1 MAKVGIPKEIH
12 PGEKRVAA
20 TPQTILK
27 LKKLGFDVAVQAG
40 AGHEINAADA
50 EYQEAGASIVADAAE
65 LWATS
70 DVVMKV
76 RPPEDSEADLLR
88 EGGWVVGFIWPGQN
102 REIVERLARKKATV
116 FAMDSVP
123 RITRAQKMDTLSAMA
138 NIAGYR
144 AVIEAAAHFPR
155 FFTGQITAA
164 GRIDPA
170 KVLVIGAGVAG
181 LSAIGAAKGLG
192 AIVRAFDPRS
202 ATKDQVA
209 SMGAEFLE
217 LDVKE
222 EGEGKGGYA
231 KEMSDSFLKAEMAL
245 FAQQAM
251 QVDII
256 ITTALIPG
264 KPAPKLI
271 TTGMVESMK
280 PGSVIVD
287 LAAEQGGN
295 CSLTVPGTVAHH
307 KGVTIIGYTDLPS
320 RMASMSSQ
328 LYGATVTALLEE
340 LIDKNGRAKQA
351 ETRPVG
357 SVPEGEDDN
366 ASRTNAVSEADSVS
380 SPTVREGAPGNGT
393 SQDLRGTTG
402 VRLHVE
408 LDDEVVRGAIVLHEG
423 KMLWPAPV
431 KDQPPP
437 PEPGVPTK
445 STAAVAAAKPAS
457 GHGHDEGTGVSPWLL
472 AIVGL
477 IMLGLALII
486 PEKPA
491 NTGSDFLGHVTVFI
505 LAIFIGFQV
514 VWNVKPAL
522 HTPLM
527 SVTNAIS
534 GIILVGGMLQLT
546 SSTDLNVTVILG
558 AIAVLIAAINIA
570 GGFLVTNRMLGMFR
584 K

>member
-1 MAKVGIPKEIH
+1 MTLIGIPKEIH

-40 AGHEINAADA
+40 AGAGINANDA
-50 EYQEAGASIVADAAE
+50 EYQEAGAQIVGDAKD
-65 LWATS
+65 LWSAA

-76 RPPEDSEADLLR
+76 RPPEDGEANLMR
-88 EGGWVVGFIWPGQN
+88 EGGWIVGFIWPGQN
-102 REIVERLARKKATV
+102 REIVDRLAKKNATV

-144 AVIEAAAHFPR
+144 AIIEAANNFPR

-192 AIVRAFDPRS
+192 AIVRAFDPRG
-202 ATKDQVA
+202 ACKDQVA

-256 ITTALIPG
+256 VTTALIPG

-271 TTGMVESMK
+271 TQGMVESMK

-295 CSLTVPGTVAHH
+295 CVLTEPGGITHH

-328 LYGATVTALLEE
+328 LYGSTVTALLNE
-340 LIDKNGRAKQA
+340 LRNAD
-351 ETRPVG
+351 
-357 SVPEGEDDN
+357 GE
-366 ASRTNAVSEADSVS
+366 
-380 SPTVREGAPGNGT
+380 
-393 SQDLRGTTG
+393 
-402 VRLHVE
+402 LHVD
-408 LDDEVVRGAIVLHEG
+408 LDNEVVRGAVVLDNG
-423 KMLWPAPV
+423 KMMWP
-431 KDQPPP
+431 PPLPPAP

-445 STAAVAAAKPAS
+445 SIASVAIAKAASAGHGADDGGGMNPLVLVAA
-457 GHGHDEGTGVSPWLL
+457 G
-472 AIVGL
+472 IVLFGL
-477 IMLGLALII
+477 GFVA
-486 PEKPA
+486 PESKL
-491 NTGSDFLGHVTVFI
+491 SHFTVFM
-505 LAIFIGFQV
+505 LACFVGFQV

-534 GIILVGGMLQLT
+534 GIILVGGMLQLSGNLT
-546 SSTDLNVTVILG
+546 LTTILG
-558 AIAVLIAAINIA
+558 AIAVLIATINIV
-570 GGFLVTNRMLGMFR
+570 GGFMVTNRMLAMFR

>member
-1 MAKVGIPKEIH
+1 MPTIGIPKEIH
-12 PGEKRVAA
+12 PGERRVAA

-27 LKKLGFDVAVQAG
+27 LKKLGFDVAVESG
-40 AGHEINAADA
+40 AGVAIDASDA
-50 EYQEAGASIVADAAE
+50 EYQEAGATIAADAKE
-65 LWATS
+65 LWSTS

-76 RPPEDSEADLLR
+76 RPPEEGEAEMLR
-88 EGGWVVGFIWPGQN
+88 EGGWLIGFLWPGQN
-102 REIVERLARKKATV
+102 REIVDKLAKRKATV

-144 AVIEAAAHFPR
+144 AVVEAAQHFPR

-164 GRIDPA
+164 GKIDPA

-217 LDVKE
+217 LDIKE

-231 KEMSDSFLKAEMAL
+231 KQMSDEFLKAEMAL

-271 TTGMVESMK
+271 TQGMVESMK

-295 CSLTVPGTVAHH
+295 CVLTEPGKVVHH

-328 LYGATVTALLEE
+328 LYGACVTALIEE
-340 LIDKNGRAKQA
+340 LQKPARKQGPD
-351 ETRPVG
+351 TQRNDVPSNSDVKPSLTVG
-357 SVPEGEDDN
+357 PPQLVVNLED
-366 ASRTNAVSEADSVS
+366 EI
-380 SPTVREGAPGNGT
+380 
-393 SQDLRGTTG
+393 
-402 VRLHVE
+402 
-408 LDDEVVRGAIVLHEG
+408 VRGAIVLHEG

-431 KDQPPP
+431 KEQPPP

-445 STAAVAAAKPAS
+445 SSAAVAAATKGSA
-457 GHGHDEGTGVSPWLL
+457 GHGHDEGTGMHP
-472 AIVGL
+472 
-477 IMLGLALII
+477 LALVGIGLVLLLI
-486 PEKPA
+486 GFYVPDSKL
-491 NTGSDFLGHVTVFI
+491 SHFTVFM
-505 LAIFIGFQV
+505 LAVFVGFQV

-534 GIILVGGMLQLT
+534 GIILVGGMLQL
-546 SSTDLNVTVILG
+546 SGEMNVTTILG
-558 AIAVLIAAINIA
+558 AVAVLIATINIA
-570 GGFLVTNRMLGMFR
+570 GGFLVTNRMLAMFR

>member
-1 MAKVGIPKEIH
+1 MIRIGVPKEIH

-20 TPQTILK
+20 TPHTILR
-27 LKKLGFDVAVQAG
+27 LKKLGFEVAVEAG
-40 AGHEINAADA
+40 AGDAINCSDA
-50 EYQEAGASIVADAAE
+50 EYCEAGALVIDDTKK
-65 LWATS
+65 LWAES
-70 DVVMKV
+70 KLILKV
-76 RPPEDSEADLLR
+76 RPPEENAALGKHEGDLLAKD
-88 EGGWVVGFIWPGQN
+88 GWLIGFVWPGQN
-102 REIVERLARKKATV
+102 REVLDRLAKRNATV

-144 AVIEAAAHFPR
+144 AVIEAANHFPR
-155 FFTGQITAA
+155 FFAGQITAA

-181 LSAIGAAKGLG
+181 LSAIGAARGLG
-192 AIVRAFDPRS
+192 AIVKAFDPRS
-202 ATKDQVA
+202 ATRDQVA

-217 LDVKE
+217 VDIKE

-231 KEMSDSFLKAEMAL
+231 KEMSDAFLKAEMAL

-295 CSLTVPGTVAHH
+295 CSLTQPGKVVNH
-307 KGVTIIGYTDLPS
+307 KGVTIVGYTDLPS

-328 LYGATVTALLEE
+328 LYGSTVMALLE
-340 LIDKNGRAKQA
+340 
-351 ETRPVG
+351 
-357 SVPEGEDDN
+357 
-366 ASRTNAVSEADSVS
+366 
-380 SPTVREGAPGNGT
+380 
-393 SQDLRGTTG
+393 DL
-402 VRLHVE
+402 
-408 LDDEVVRGAIVLHEG
+408 LDDDGNLRVDLEDQVVRGAIVLHDG
-423 KMLWPAPV
+423 KMMWP
-431 KDQPPP
+431 PPMPPAP

-445 STAAVAAAKPAS
+445 STAAAVVNHSAHA
-457 GHGHDEGTGVSPWLL
+457 GDEGNGINPFVL
-472 AIVGL
+472 AAVGL
-477 IMLGLALII
+477 VLIGLGIVAPSSTL
-486 PEKPA
+486 
-491 NTGSDFLGHVTVFI
+491 SHFTVFM
-505 LAIFIGFQV
+505 LAVFVGWQV
-514 VWNVKPAL
+514 IWNVKPAL

-534 GIILVGGMLQLT
+534 GIILVGGMLQL
-546 SSTDLNVTVILG
+546 SGASLNLTTILG

>member
-1 MAKVGIPKEIH
+1 MTTIGIPKEIH

-27 LKKLGFDVAVQAG
+27 LKKLGFDVAVESG
-40 AGHEINAADA
+40 AGVGINANDA
-50 EYQEAGASIVADAAE
+50 EYQEAGASIIADTKE
-65 LWATS
+65 LWAIS
-70 DVVMKV
+70 DVVIKV
-76 RPPEDSEADLLR
+76 RPPEDGEPDLIR
-88 EGGWVVGFIWPGQN
+88 DGGWLVGFVWPGQN
-102 REIVERLARKKATV
+102 RDIVDRLAKKNATV

-144 AVIEAAAHFPR
+144 AIIEAAAHFPR

-192 AIVRAFDPRS
+192 AIVRAFDPRG
-202 ATKDQVA
+202 ACRDQVA
-209 SMGAEFLE
+209 SMGAEFLD
-217 LDVKE
+217 LDIKE

-256 ITTALIPG
+256 VTTALIPG

-295 CSLTVPGTVAHH
+295 CTLTEPGKVVHH

-328 LYGATVTALLEE
+328 LYGACISALLEE
-340 LIDKNGRAKQA
+340 LSRSADTPVRTDAASASEPTLGGGTADADKSVRA
-351 ETRPVG
+351 P
-357 SVPEGEDDN
+357 
-366 ASRTNAVSEADSVS
+366 
-380 SPTVREGAPGNGT
+380 
-393 SQDLRGTTG
+393 L
-402 VRLHVE
+402 LHVD
-408 LDDEVVRGAIVLHEG
+408 LNDEVVRGAIVLDKG

-431 KDQPPP
+431 KELPPP

-445 STAAVAAAKPAS
+445 SSASVAVAKAASA
-457 GHGHDEGTGVSPWLL
+457 HGSDEGNGISPWLL
-472 AIVGL
+472 GVVGL
-477 IMLGLALII
+477 IMLGLAFVI
-486 PEKPA
+486 PPKPA
-491 NTGSDFLGHVTVFI
+491 NAGSDFLGHVTVFI

-546 SSTDLNVTVILG
+546 SSSLNLTVILG

>member
-1 MAKVGIPKEIH
+1 MAVIGIPREIH
-12 PGEKRVAA
+12 PGEKRVAG

-27 LKKLGFDVAVQAG
+27 LKKLGFDVVVETG
-40 AGHEINAADA
+40 AGEAIDCSDG
-50 EYQEAGASIVADAAE
+50 EYQEAGAAIVENAAE
-65 LWATS
+65 LWAAS
-70 DVVMKV
+70 DVVIKV
-76 RPPEDSEADLLR
+76 RPPEDGETEIMRD
-88 EGGWVVGFIWPGQN
+88 GGWLVGFVWPGQN
-102 REIVERLARKKATV
+102 REIVDRMAKKNATV

-144 AVIEAAAHFPR
+144 AIIEAANNFPR

-164 GRIDPA
+164 GKIDPA

-209 SMGAEFLE
+209 SMGAEYLE

-231 KEMSDSFLKAEMAL
+231 KEMSDAFLKAEMAL

-256 ITTALIPG
+256 VTTALIPG

-271 TTGMVESMK
+271 TQGMVESMK

-295 CSLTVPGTVAHH
+295 CALTEPGKVVRH

-328 LYGATVTALLEE
+328 LYGATVTALLADLQDE
-340 LIDKNGRAKQA
+340 NG
-351 ETRPVG
+351 
-357 SVPEGEDDN
+357 D
-366 ASRTNAVSEADSVS
+366 
-380 SPTVREGAPGNGT
+380 
-393 SQDLRGTTG
+393 
-402 VRLHVE
+402 LHVDLE
-408 LDDEVVRGAIVLHEG
+408 DEVVRGAIVLDKG
-423 KMLWPAPV
+423 KMLWP
-431 KDQPPP
+431 PPLPPAP

-445 STAAVAAAKPAS
+445 SSASVAVAKAAS
-457 GHGHDEGTGVSPWLL
+457 GAHGAEEGSGMHPLVLVAVGVVL
-472 AIVGL
+472 
-477 IMLGLALII
+477 LGLGYFVPDNKL
-486 PEKPA
+486 
-491 NTGSDFLGHVTVFI
+491 SHFTVFM
-505 LAIFIGFQV
+505 LAVFVGFQV

-534 GIILVGGMLQLT
+534 GIILVGGMLQL
-546 SSTDLNVTVILG
+546 SGDLSVTTILG
-558 AIAVLIAAINIA
+558 AIAVLIATINIV
-570 GGFLVTNRMLGMFR
+570 GGFLVTNRMLAMFR

>member
-1 MAKVGIPKEIH
+1 MNQDRSSIFLTPMTKIGIPKEIH
-12 PGEKRVAA
+12 PGERRVAA

-40 AGHEINAADA
+40 AGDAINATDA

-65 LWATS
+65 LWRSS

-76 RPPEDSEADLLR
+76 RPPEVDEANLMR
-88 EGGWVVGFIWPGQN
+88 EGGWLVGFVWPGQN
-102 REIVERLARKKATV
+102 RDIVDRLAKKHATV

-144 AVIEAAAHFPR
+144 AIIEAANNFPR

-209 SMGAEFLE
+209 SMGAEYLE

-256 ITTALIPG
+256 VTTALIPG

-271 TTGMVESMK
+271 TKGMVESMK

-295 CSLTVPGTVAHH
+295 CALTEPGRVVQH
-307 KGVTIIGYTDLPS
+307 KGVTIVGYTDLPS

-340 LIDKNGRAKQA
+340 LIEK
-351 ETRPVG
+351 
-357 SVPEGEDDN
+357 
-366 ASRTNAVSEADSVS
+366 S
-380 SPTVREGAPGNGT
+380 SSGT
-393 SQDLRGTTG
+393 LATGTTPSAEAAATPPKTG
-402 VRLHVE
+402 GEPTLHVD

-423 KMLWPAPV
+423 KMMWP
-431 KDQPPP
+431 PPLPPAP

-445 STAAVAAAKPAS
+445 SSASVAQATPTANSSHADS
-457 GHGHDEGTGVSPWLL
+457 GTGINPILL
-472 AIVGL
+472 AVIGV
-477 IMLGLALII
+477 ALIGLGVVA
-486 PEKPA
+486 PESKL
-491 NTGSDFLGHVTVFI
+491 SHFTVFM
-505 LAIFIGFQV
+505 LAIFVGFQV

-534 GIILVGGMLQLT
+534 GIILVGGILQL
-546 SSTDLNVTVILG
+546 SGNDLNLTSILG
-558 AIAVLIAAINIA
+558 AVAVLIAAINIA
-570 GGFLVTNRMLGMFR
+570 GGFLVTNRMLAMFR

>member
-1 MAKVGIPKEIH
+1 MATIGIPREVH

-27 LKKLGFDVAVQAG
+27 LKKLGFDVAVESG
-40 AGHEINAADA
+40 AGEAVNASDA
-50 EYQEAGASIVADAAE
+50 AYQEAGATVINDAAE
-65 LWATS
+65 LWAAS
-70 DVVMKV
+70 DVVIKV
-76 RPPEDSEADLLR
+76 RPPEDGETQLIR
-88 EGGWVVGFIWPGQN
+88 EGGWMIGFLWPGQN
-102 REIVERLARKKATV
+102 RDIVDKLARRKATV

-144 AVIEAAAHFPR
+144 AIIEAANNFPR

-256 ITTALIPG
+256 VTTALIPG

-271 TTGMVESMK
+271 TQGMVESMK

-295 CSLTVPGTVAHH
+295 CVLTVPGEVVKH

-328 LYGATVTALLEE
+328 LYGATVAALLEE
-340 LIDKNGRAKQA
+340 LQ
-351 ETRPVG
+351 
-357 SVPEGEDDN
+357 DDN
-366 ASRTNAVSEADSVS
+366 GD
-380 SPTVREGAPGNGT
+380 
-393 SQDLRGTTG
+393 
-402 VRLHVE
+402 LHVD
-408 LDDEVVRGAIVLHEG
+408 LDDEVIRGAIVLHEG
-423 KMLWPAPV
+423 RMMWP
-431 KDQPPP
+431 PPLPPAP
-437 PEPGVPTK
+437 PEPGVPQK
-445 STAAVAAAKPAS
+445 SAASTAAVKAAPA
-457 GHGHDEGTGVSPWLL
+457 GHGHDTGTGVSPWLL
-472 AIVGL
+472 GAVAL
-477 IMLGLALII
+477 IMIGLAFVI
-486 PEKPA
+486 PPKAEG
-491 NTGSDFLGHVTVFI
+491 TGTDFLSHLTVFI

-534 GIILVGGMLQLT
+534 GIILVGGMLQL
-546 SSTDLNVTVILG
+546 SSTDLNLTVILG

-570 GGFLVTNRMLGMFR
+570 GGFLVTNRMLAMFR

>member
-1 MAKVGIPKEIH
+1 MQI
-12 PGEKRVAA
+12 
-20 TPQTILK
+20 QS
-27 LKKLGFDVAVQAG
+27 G
-40 AGHEINAADA
+40 AGDAINCSDA
-50 EYQEAGASIVADAAE
+50 EYQEAGAAIVDDARKIWE
-65 LWATS
+65 TS
-70 DVVMKV
+70 DLVLKV
-76 RPPEDSEADLLR
+76 RPPEQNDDLGVHEAELLR
-88 EGGWVVGFIWPGQN
+88 ENGWLVGFIWPGQN
-102 REIVERLARKKATV
+102 RELLSRLAARNATV

-144 AVIEAAAHFPR
+144 AVVEAANHFPR
-155 FFTGQITAA
+155 FFAGQITAA

-181 LSAIGAAKGLG
+181 LSAIGTARSLG
-192 AIVRAFDPRS
+192 AIVKAFDPRS

-217 LDVKE
+217 INVAE

-231 KEMSDSFLKAEMAL
+231 KEMSDAFLQAEMAL

-271 TTGMVESMK
+271 TQGMVESMK

-295 CSLTVPGTVAHH
+295 CVLTQPGKVVQH
-307 KGVTIIGYTDLPS
+307 KGVTIIGYTDMPS
-320 RMASMSSQ
+320 RMANMSSQ
-328 LYGATVTALLEE
+328 LYGSTVVALLEE
-340 LIDKNGRAKQA
+340 LRD
-351 ETRPVG
+351 T
-357 SVPEGEDDN
+357 EGN
-366 ASRTNAVSEADSVS
+366 LYA
-380 SPTVREGAPGNGT
+380 
-393 SQDLRGTTG
+393 
-402 VRLHVE
+402 E
-408 LDDEVVRGAIVLHEG
+408 LDDEVVRGSIVLDKG
-423 KMLWPAPV
+423 KMMWP
-431 KDQPPP
+431 PPLPPAP

-445 STAAVAAAKPAS
+445 SPAASIAKAAPAA
-457 GHGHDEGTGVSPWLL
+457 HGQSDGTGMSPWVLV
-472 AIVGL
+472 AVGVVL
-477 IMLGLALII
+477 LGLAFVI
-486 PEKPA
+486 PPKA
-491 NTGSDFLGHVTVFI
+491 AGAGTDFLSHLTVFI

-546 SSTDLNVTVILG
+546 SSTLSLTVILG

-570 GGFLVTNRMLGMFR
+570 GGFLVTNRMLAMFR

>member
-1 MAKVGIPKEIH
+1 MFLLVNYMTRIGIPKEIH

-27 LKKLGFDVAVQAG
+27 LKKLGFDVAVESH
-40 AGHEINAADA
+40 AGHGINCIDS
-50 EYQEAGASIVADAAE
+50 EYREAGADVVEDTAA

-70 DVVMKV
+70 DVIMKV
-76 RPPEDSEADLLR
+76 RPPESEEADLLR
-88 EGGWVVGFIWPGQN
+88 DGGWLVGFIWPGQN
-102 REIVERLARKKATV
+102 REVVDRLAKKRGTV

-144 AVIEAAAHFPR
+144 AIIEAANNFPR

-181 LSAIGAAKGLG
+181 LSAIGAARGLG

-217 LDVKE
+217 LNIKE

-231 KEMSDSFLKAEMAL
+231 KQMSDDFLKAEMAL

-256 ITTALIPG
+256 VTTALIPG

-271 TTGMVESMK
+271 TQGMVESMK

-295 CSLTVPGTVAHH
+295 CVLTVPGEVVKH

-328 LYGATVTALLEE
+328 LYGSTLTALLEE
-340 LIDKNGRAKQA
+340 LQDD
-351 ETRPVG
+351 
-357 SVPEGEDDN
+357 EGNLQVDLDN
-366 ASRTNAVSEADSVS
+366 
-380 SPTVREGAPGNGT
+380 
-393 SQDLRGTTG
+393 
-402 VRLHVE
+402 
-408 LDDEVVRGAIVLHEG
+408 EVVRGAIVLHEG
-423 KMLWPAPV
+423 KMMWP
-431 KDQPPP
+431 PPLPPAP

-445 STAAVAAAKPAS
+445 STPTAIKAAQPA
-457 GHGHDEGTGVSPWLL
+457 GHDESSGINPLTLVAVGIVLL
-472 AIVGL
+472 L
-477 IMLGLALII
+477 IGWAVPDNKL
-486 PEKPA
+486 
-491 NTGSDFLGHVTVFI
+491 SHFTVFM
-505 LAIFIGFQV
+505 LAVFVGFQV

-534 GIILVGGMLQLT
+534 GIILVGGMLQLSGEMNLT
-546 SSTDLNVTVILG
+546 TILG
-558 AIAVLIAAINIA
+558 AVAVLIATINIV
-570 GGFLVTNRMLGMFR
+570 GGFLVTNRMLAMFR

>member
-1 MAKVGIPKEIH
+1 MTTIGIPKEIH

-27 LKKLGFDVAVQAG
+27 LKKLGFDVVVESH
-40 AGHEINAADA
+40 AGHGINAIDS
-50 EYQEAGASIVADAAE
+50 EYREAGATVIEGTKE
-65 LWATS
+65 LWAAA
-70 DVVMKV
+70 DLILKV
-76 RPPEDSEADLLR
+76 RPPEENKDLGVHEADLLK
-88 EGGWVVGFIWPGQN
+88 EGATLIGFVWPAQN
-102 REIVERLARKKATV
+102 KELLDRLAKRKATV
-116 FAMDSVP
+116 FGMDCVP

-144 AVIEAAAHFPR
+144 AIIEAANNFPR

-164 GRIDPA
+164 GKIDPA

-209 SMGAEFLE
+209 SMGAEFLD
-217 LDVKE
+217 LDIKE

-231 KEMSDSFLKAEMAL
+231 KQMSDDFLKAEMAL
-245 FAQQAM
+245 FAAQAM

-256 ITTALIPG
+256 VTTALIPG

-271 TTGMVESMK
+271 TKGMVESMK

-295 CSLTVPGTVAHH
+295 CALTEPGKVVQH
-307 KGVTIIGYTDLPS
+307 KGVTIVGYTDLPS

-328 LYGATVTALLEE
+328 LYGATIVALITDLAKPAASEPGAVATGSPDAPINIDLE
-340 LIDKNGRAKQA
+340 
-351 ETRPVG
+351 
-357 SVPEGEDDN
+357 
-366 ASRTNAVSEADSVS
+366 
-380 SPTVREGAPGNGT
+380 
-393 SQDLRGTTG
+393 
-402 VRLHVE
+402 
-408 LDDEVVRGAIVLHEG
+408 DEVVRGAIVLHDG
-423 KMLWPAPV
+423 KLMWPPPAPAT
-431 KDQPPP
+431 PPTAAP

-445 STAAVAAAKPAS
+445 SSAAVAAASPKKS
-457 GHGHDEGTGVSPWLL
+457 GGHGHDEGTGISPWLL
-472 AIVGL
+472 AVVGI
-477 IMLGLALII
+477 IMLGIGAIAPPSVL
-486 PEKPA
+486 
-491 NTGSDFLGHVTVFI
+491 SHFTVFM
-505 LAIFIGFQV
+505 LACFVGYQV

-534 GIILVGGMLQLT
+534 GIILVGGMLQLL
-546 SSTDLNVTVILG
+546 SSTLNLTVILG

>member
-1 MAKVGIPKEIH
+1 MTTIGIPKEIH

-27 LKKLGFDVAVQAG
+27 LKKLGFDVLIESH
-40 AGHEINAADA
+40 AGHGINCIDS
-50 EYQEAGASIVADAAE
+50 EYREAGATVIDGTKE
-65 LWATS
+65 LWEAS
-70 DVVMKV
+70 DLIMKV
-76 RPPEDSEADLLR
+76 RPPEENKDLGMHEADLLKER
-88 EGGWVVGFIWPGQN
+88 ACLVGFIWPAQH
-102 REIVERLARKKATV
+102 RELLDRLAARKATV
-116 FAMDSVP
+116 FGMDCVP

-144 AVIEAAAHFPR
+144 AVIEAANHFPR

-181 LSAIGAAKGLG
+181 LSAIGAARGLG

-217 LDVKE
+217 LDIKE

-231 KEMSDSFLKAEMAL
+231 KQMSDDFLKAEMAL
-245 FAQQAM
+245 FAAQAM

-271 TTGMVESMK
+271 TQGMVESMK

-295 CSLTVPGTVAHH
+295 CVLTEPGHVAHH

-328 LYGATVTALLEE
+328 LYGACVTALLADMSEE
-340 LIDKNGRAKQA
+340 GNLKIDL
-351 ETRPVG
+351 E
-357 SVPEGEDDN
+357 
-366 ASRTNAVSEADSVS
+366 
-380 SPTVREGAPGNGT
+380 
-393 SQDLRGTTG
+393 
-402 VRLHVE
+402 
-408 LDDEVVRGAIVLHEG
+408 DEVIRGSIVLEEG
-423 KMLWPAPV
+423 KMMWPPPAPPT
-431 KDQPPP
+431 PPAP

-445 STAAVAAAKPAS
+445 SSASVAAAKAATAH
-457 GHGHDEGTGVSPWLL
+457 GHGETTGASPILL
-472 AIVGL
+472 AVA
-477 IMLGLALII
+477 GLALV
-486 PEKPA
+486 
-491 NTGSDFLGHVTVFI
+491 GLGFVAPDSVLSHFTVFI
-505 LAIFIGFQV
+505 LAIFVGFQV

-546 SSTDLNVTVILG
+546 GTNTSLTVILG
-558 AIAVLIAAINIA
+558 AIAVLIASINIA

>member
-1 MAKVGIPKEIH
+1 MAKIGIPREIH

-27 LKKLGFDVAVQAG
+27 LKKLGFDVAVEAG
-40 AGHEINAADA
+40 AGHEINATDA
-50 EYQEAGASIVADAAE
+50 EYQEAGASIVSDAAE
-65 LWATS
+65 LWASS

-76 RPPEDSEADLLR
+76 RPPENGETDLLR
-88 EGGWVVGFIWPGQN
+88 EGGWLVGFLWPGQN
-102 REIVERLARKKATV
+102 REIIDRMAKKKATV

-144 AVIEAAAHFPR
+144 AIIEAAAHFPR

-202 ATKDQVA
+202 ACMDQVA

-217 LDVKE
+217 LNLKE

-231 KEMSDSFLKAEMAL
+231 KEMSDEFLKAEMAL

-256 ITTALIPG
+256 VTTALIPG

-271 TTGMVESMK
+271 TKGMVESMK

-295 CSLTVPGTVAHH
+295 CSLTEPGSVVKH

-328 LYGATVTALLEE
+328 LYGACVTALLEDLSE
-340 LIDKNGRAKQA
+340 PAAAATGQSEPPASAGGQSAPDSNALPSGRQLK
-351 ETRPVG
+351 V
-357 SVPEGEDDN
+357 D
-366 ASRTNAVSEADSVS
+366 
-380 SPTVREGAPGNGT
+380 
-393 SQDLRGTTG
+393 
-402 VRLHVE
+402 

-431 KDQPPP
+431 KEQPPP

-445 STAAVAAAKPAS
+445 SSASVAAAKPAS

-472 AIVGL
+472 GVVGL
-477 IMLGLALII
+477 IMLGLAFII
-486 PEKPA
+486 PPKPA
-491 NTGSDFLGHVTVFI
+491 TAGSDFLGHVTVFI

-546 SSTDLNVTVILG
+546 SSSLNLTVILG
-558 AIAVLIAAINIA
+558 AIAVLIASINIA

>member
-1 MAKVGIPKEIH
+1 MTTLGIPKEVH

-20 TPQTILK
+20 TPQNILK
-27 LKKLGFDVAVQAG
+27 LKKLGFDIAVESG
-40 AGHEINAADA
+40 AGHGINASDA
-50 EYQEAGASIVADAAE
+50 EYKEAGAFVVGDAKE
-65 LWATS
+65 LWATA
-70 DVVMKV
+70 DVVVKV
-76 RPPEDSEADLLR
+76 RPPEGNETDLVR
-88 EGGWVVGFIWPGQN
+88 DGGWLVGFVWPGQN
-102 REIVERLARKKATV
+102 REIVDKLAKKDATV

-144 AVIEAAAHFPR
+144 AIIEAAAHFPR

-164 GRIDPA
+164 GKIDPA

-217 LDVKE
+217 LDIKE

-231 KEMSDSFLKAEMAL
+231 KQMSDDFLKAEMAL
-245 FAQQAM
+245 FAAQAM

-271 TTGMVESMK
+271 TQGMVESMK

-295 CSLTVPGTVAHH
+295 CALTEPGHVVDH
-307 KGVTIIGYTDLPS
+307 KGIKIIGYTDLPS
-320 RMASMSSQ
+320 RMAPMSSQ
-328 LYGATVTALLEE
+328 LYGACVTAFLEE
-340 LIDKNGRAKQA
+340 LCTSPRVSTGDTSNPAVDVPSGPTPNIDL
-351 ETRPVG
+351 
-357 SVPEGEDDN
+357 DN
-366 ASRTNAVSEADSVS
+366 EII
-380 SPTVREGAPGNGT
+380 
-393 SQDLRGTTG
+393 
-402 VRLHVE
+402 
-408 LDDEVVRGAIVLHEG
+408 RGAIVLDHG
-423 KMLWPAPV
+423 KMLWPPPV
-431 KDQPPP
+431 KEMAAP
-437 PEPGVPTK
+437 PEPGGHEKPTV
-445 STAAVAAAKPAS
+445 AVKKAAA
-457 GHGHDEGTGVSPWLL
+457 GHGADDGKGINP
-472 AIVGL
+472 IVL
-477 IMLGLALII
+477 IGLALLLVLIGFYV
-486 PEKPA
+486 PDSKL
-491 NTGSDFLGHVTVFI
+491 SHFTVFM
-505 LAIFIGFQV
+505 LAVFVGFQV

-534 GIILVGGMLQLT
+534 GIILVGGMLQL
-546 SSTDLNVTVILG
+546 SGEMNVTTILG
-558 AIAVLIAAINIA
+558 AIAVLIATINIA
-570 GGFLVTNRMLGMFR
+570 GGFLVTNRMLAMFR

>member
-1 MAKVGIPKEIH
+1 MTTIGIPKEIH

-20 TPQTILK
+20 TPQTVLK
-27 LKKLGFDVAVQAG
+27 LKKLGFDVIVESH
-40 AGHEINAADA
+40 AGHGINTIDS
-50 EYQEAGASIVADAAE
+50 EYREAGATVIDDTKEFWAA
-65 LWATS
+65 S

-76 RPPEDSEADLLR
+76 RPPEENKDLGVHEADLMK
-88 EGGWVVGFIWPGQN
+88 EGATLIGFIWPAQN
-102 REIVERLARKKATV
+102 KDLLDRLAKRKATV
-116 FAMDSVP
+116 FGMDCVP

-144 AVIEAAAHFPR
+144 AVIEAANHFPR

-164 GRIDPA
+164 GKIDPA

-181 LSAIGAAKGLG
+181 LSAIGAARGLG

-217 LDVKE
+217 LDIKE

-231 KEMSDSFLKAEMAL
+231 KQMSDDFLKAEMAL
-245 FAQQAM
+245 FAAQAM

-256 ITTALIPG
+256 VTTALIPG

-271 TTGMVESMK
+271 TQGMVESMK

-295 CSLTVPGTVAHH
+295 CVLTEPGTVVKH
-307 KGVTIIGYTDLPS
+307 KGVSIIGYTDLPS

-328 LYGATVTALLEE
+328 LYGACIVALLSDLAPKASDPGAVATRSTE
-340 LIDKNGRAKQA
+340 GA
-351 ETRPVG
+351 ETP
-357 SVPEGEDDN
+357 
-366 ASRTNAVSEADSVS
+366 AD
-380 SPTVREGAPGNGT
+380 RE
-393 SQDLRGTTG
+393 SLIKIDL
-402 VRLHVE
+402 E
-408 LDDEVVRGAIVLHEG
+408 DEVVRGAIVLHEG
-423 KMLWPAPV
+423 KMMWPPPV
-431 KDQPPP
+431 KEMPAAPPP

-445 STAAVAAAKPAS
+445 SSAAVAAAKTPS
-457 GHGHDEGTGVSPWLL
+457 GGHGHGEGVGLSPWALAVV
-472 AIVGL
+472 AIVL
-477 IMLGLALII
+477 LGLAFVI
-486 PEKPA
+486 PPKPA
-491 NTGSDFLGHVTVFI
+491 SQGSDFLGHLTVFI

-534 GIILVGGMLQLT
+534 GIILVGGMLQLGG
-546 SSTDLNVTVILG
+546 TDLNLTTILG

-570 GGFLVTNRMLGMFR
+570 GGFLVTNRMLAMFR

>member
-1 MAKVGIPKEIH
+1 MTKIGIPKEIH
-12 PGEKRVAA
+12 DGEKRVAA
-20 TPQTILK
+20 TPDIVFK
-27 LKKLGFDVAVQAG
+27 MRKLGFDVLVESGAG
-40 AGHEINAADA
+40 ASVDSSDA
-50 EYQEAGASIVADAAE
+50 EFREAGAAITDAKNLWKESDIV
-65 LWATS
+65 
-70 DVVMKV
+70 VKV
-76 RPPEDSEADLLR
+76 RPPEPKEIDMMRD
-88 EGGWVVGFIWPGQN
+88 GGWLVGFIYPGQN
-102 REIVERLARKKATV
+102 RQIVDKLAKKRATV
-116 FAMDSVP
+116 FAMDSIP
-123 RITRAQKMDTLSAMA
+123 RITRAQKMDVLSAMA

-164 GRIDPA
+164 GKIDPA

-181 LSAIGAAKGLG
+181 LSAIGAAKALG

-231 KEMSDSFLKAEMAL
+231 KEMSDSFLNAEMAL

-271 TTGMVESMK
+271 TQGMVESMK

-295 CSLTVPGTVAHH
+295 CALTEPGKVVDH
-307 KGVTIIGYTDLPS
+307 KGVKIVGYTDLPS
-320 RMASMSSQ
+320 RMASMSSR
-328 LYGATVTALLEE
+328 LYGSCVAAFLEE
-340 LIDKNGRAKQA
+340 LGRSEDTPVRMSAKHEQEPRSEDSPSVTGSTPSLAGGTGDADK
-351 ETRPVG
+351 
-357 SVPEGEDDN
+357 SVP
-366 ASRTNAVSEADSVS
+366 
-380 SPTVREGAPGNGT
+380 APLPHI
-393 SQDLRGTTG
+393 DL
-402 VRLHVE
+402 E
-408 LDDEVVRGAIVLHEG
+408 NEVVRGAVVLDHG
-423 KMLWPAPV
+423 KMLWPPPV
-431 KDQPPP
+431 REMPPP
-437 PEPGVPTK
+437 PEPGG
-445 STAAVAAAKPAS
+445 S
-457 GHGHDEGTGVSPWLL
+457 GKDVVQPVKTDAHGQADGKGLNPLVL
-472 AIVGL
+472 VGL
-477 IMLGLALII
+477 GVLLLLIGI
-486 PEKPA
+486 YVPESKL
-491 NTGSDFLGHVTVFI
+491 SHFTVFM
-505 LAIFIGFQV
+505 LAVFVGFQV

-534 GIILVGGMLQLT
+534 GIILVGGMLQLSGSLT
-546 SSTDLNVTVILG
+546 ITTILG
-558 AIAVLIAAINIA
+558 AVAVLIATINIA
-570 GGFLVTNRMLGMFR
+570 GGFLVTNRMLAMFR

>member
-1 MAKVGIPKEIH
+1 MTTIGIPKEIH

-20 TPQTILK
+20 TPQTIIK
-27 LKKLGFDVAVQAG
+27 LKKLGFDVQVESH
-40 AGHEINAADA
+40 AGHGINCNDG
-50 EYQEAGASIVADAAE
+50 EYREAGATIIDSTKE

-70 DVVMKV
+70 DVILKV
-76 RPPEDSEADLLR
+76 RPPEDNKELGVHEADLLKA
-88 EGGWVVGFIWPGQN
+88 GGWLVGFVWPAQN
-102 REIVERLARKKATV
+102 REILDRLAKRKATV
-116 FAMDSVP
+116 FGMDCVP
-123 RITRAQKMDTLSAMA
+123 RISRAQKMDTLSAMA

-144 AVIEAAAHFPR
+144 AIIEAATNFPR
-155 FFTGQITAA
+155 FFGGQITAA

-170 KVLVIGAGVAG
+170 KVMVIGAGVAG
-181 LSAIGAAKGLG
+181 LSAIGAARSLG

-217 LDVKE
+217 VNIEE

-231 KEMSDSFLKAEMAL
+231 KVMSDAFIQAEMAL

-256 ITTALIPG
+256 VTTALIPG

-271 TTGMVESMK
+271 TQGMVESMK

-295 CSLTVPGTVAHH
+295 CVLTQPGKVAHH
-307 KGVTIIGYTDLPS
+307 KGVTIIGYTDMPS

-328 LYGATVTALLEE
+328 LYGSTIVALLGD
-340 LIDKNGRAKQA
+340 LCRSP
-351 ETRPVG
+351 R
-357 SVPEGEDDN
+357 
-366 ASRTNAVSEADSVS
+366 VSEGLTSNVS
-380 SPTVREGAPGNGT
+380 DKPSLTVGPPQL
-393 SQDLRGTTG
+393 SID
-402 VRLHVE
+402 
-408 LDDEVVRGAIVLHEG
+408 LDDEVVRGAIVLHDG
-423 KMLWPAPV
+423 KMMWPAPAAPTPV
-431 KDQPPP
+431 AP

-445 STAAVAAAKPAS
+445 SSASVAVATAAKS
-457 GHGHDEGTGVSPWLL
+457 GHGHGESTGISPVLL
-472 AIVGL
+472 AVVGVVL
-477 IMLGLALII
+477 IGLGFVAPDSVL
-486 PEKPA
+486 
-491 NTGSDFLGHVTVFI
+491 SHFTVFM
-505 LAIFIGFQV
+505 LAIFVGFQV

-534 GIILVGGMLQLT
+534 GIILVGGMLQLVGT
-546 SSTDLNVTVILG
+546 SMNLTTILG
-558 AIAVLIAAINIA
+558 GIAVLLAAINIA
-570 GGFLVTNRMLGMFR
+570 GGFLVTNRMLAMFR